1 MIIDDDTQQLRCS
14 AGRSSVVFFRAWT
27 RTDVERE
34 RYGSDG
40 RAVILSATDPLPHA
54 RHTQL
59 DSPWGPVTRRC
70 GRFLFAS
77 NRSHRR
83 STSPIK
89 MHRAPQETER
99 NAYRPEESIQPPRSL
114 SFSFR
119 IAKHGNVLI
128 RELENCLRTVWR
140 MIVFTR
146 WISIFFFI
154 FIKLISSDEYSKR
167 RIASNILF
175 YILRLNLSIF
185 CVKRYVIH
193 LI

>member
-89 MHRAPQETER
+89 MHRAPQETGGIDPTS
-99 NAYRPEESIQPPRSL
+99 ALSLFLFPYRKARKRINPRT
-114 SFSFR
+114 
-119 IAKHGNVLI
+119 
-128 RELENCLRTVWR
+128 RELFADSLKNDC
-140 MIVFTR
+140 I
-146 WISIFFFI
+146 
-154 FIKLISSDEYSKR
+154 YSLDFYFLFYFHK
-167 RIASNILF
+167 INIL
-175 YILRLNLSIF
+175 
-185 CVKRYVIH
+185 
-193 LI
+193 

>member
-1 MIIDDDTQQLRCS
+1 MDQARR
-14 AGRSSVVFFRAWT
+14 G
-27 RTDVERE
+27 E

-59 DSPWGPVTRRC
+59 DSPWGPLTRRC

-99 NAYRPEESIQPPRSL
+99 NAYRPEESIHRSTSARSL
-114 SFSFR
+114 SLS
-119 IAKHGNVLI
+119 LY
-128 RELENCLRTVWR
+128 
-140 MIVFTR
+140 
-146 WISIFFFI
+146 
-154 FIKLISSDEYSKR
+154 ISSHEIRKRINPRIRDTRDIRGQFEEYFGSLDRKTD
-167 RIASNILF
+167 
-175 YILRLNLSIF
+175 
-185 CVKRYVIH
+185 
-193 LI
+193 

>member
-1 MIIDDDTQQLRCS
+1 MDQARR
-14 AGRSSVVFFRAWT
+14 G
-27 RTDVERE
+27 E

-59 DSPWGPVTRRC
+59 DSPWGPLTRRC

-99 NAYRPEESIQPPRSL
+99 NAYRPEESIHRSTSARSL
-114 SFSFR
+114 SLS
-119 IAKHGNVLI
+119 LY
-128 RELENCLRTVWR
+128 
-140 MIVFTR
+140 
-146 WISIFFFI
+146 
-154 FIKLISSDEYSKR
+154 ISSHEIRKRINRVERDTRDIRGQFEEYFGSLDRKTD
-167 RIASNILF
+167 
-175 YILRLNLSIF
+175 
-185 CVKRYVIH
+185 
-193 LI
+193 

>member
-1 MIIDDDTQQLRCS
+1 MDQARR
-14 AGRSSVVFFRAWT
+14 G
-27 RTDVERE
+27 E

-59 DSPWGPVTRRC
+59 DSPWGPLTRRC

-99 NAYRPEESIQPPRSL
+99 NAYRPEESIHRSTSARSL
-114 SFSFR
+114 FLSLYISSHEIRKR
-119 IAKHGNVLI
+119 INPRI
-128 RELENCLRTVWR
+128 RDTRDIRGQFEEYFGSLDRKIDYKDR
-140 MIVFTR
+140 MITFTR
-146 WISIFFFI
+146 
-154 FIKLISSDEYSKR
+154 
-167 RIASNILF
+167 
-175 YILRLNLSIF
+175 
-185 CVKRYVIH
+185 
-193 LI
+193 

>member
-114 SFSFR
+114 FLFPYRKARKR
-119 IAKHGNVLI
+119 INPRT
-128 RELENCLRTVWR
+128 RELFADSLKNDC
-140 MIVFTR
+140 I
-146 WISIFFFI
+146 
-154 FIKLISSDEYSKR
+154 YSLDFYFLFYFHK
-167 RIASNILF
+167 INILW
-175 YILRLNLSIF
+175 RIF
-185 CVKRYVIH
+185 KTEDRK
-193 LI
+193 